1 MEKIT
6 IDIIGGGRIG
16 RMHAG
21 TIYTGM
27 QDVTIKYVSDL
38 YPQAA
43 QQWGPMYGVQNVV
56 SDAEI
61 VFNDPEVQAVL
72 FCTSTDTH
80 ADYII
85 RAAECGKDIYCEK
98 PIDLSV
104 AKIERALAAVEKA
117 GVRLQIGFNRRF
129 DWNFRRAYEAIQA
142 GEIGKPLMIRITN
155 RDATPPPEAYI
166 KVSGGMLL
174 DMSIHDFD
182 LCRYFAGS
190 EAESVYCTG
199 ACNLVPYIGANGD
212 VDTAVT
218 VINFKNG
225 CTAVVD
231 NSRQTGHGMECRVE
245 IMGTEGNLVTGNEVE
260 NTLTIGKD
268 NGLKQDGL
276 ACDFFARFKNSFPV
290 ILGTFFDSIRNNTP
304 TVTTGRDGLE
314 TMLDTAAELGI
325 ETLEITTGGYSS
337 APHLDLDK
345 LLSSAD
351 AWREYLHAIESR
363 GLKLETLNCNGNQL
377 SPDETGARDVETV
390 EKHVCDLN
398 RSHESAPYLATPAYE
413 RSWTYCALGYG
424 HDVFWWKRFI
434 MALTQMGHDGAMSLE
449 IEDVVMPSVVAL
461 SKSVDLLKEAIPRA
475 YNRNFPEELLR
486 VNGLGFDIN

>member
-1 MEKIT
+1 
-6 IDIIGGGRIG
+6 
-16 RMHAG
+16 
-21 TIYTGM
+21 
-27 QDVTIKYVSDL
+27 
-38 YPQAA
+38 
-43 QQWGPMYGVQNVV
+43 
-56 SDAEI
+56 
-61 VFNDPEVQAVL
+61 
-72 FCTSTDTH
+72 
-80 ADYII
+80 
-85 RAAECGKDIYCEK
+85 
-98 PIDLSV
+98 
-104 AKIERALAAVEKA
+104 
-117 GVRLQIGFNRRF
+117 
-129 DWNFRRAYEAIQA
+129 
-142 GEIGKPLMIRITN
+142 MIRITN

-166 KVSGGMLL
+166 KASSGMLL
-174 DMSIHDFD
+174 DMSIHDFN

-212 VDTAVT
+212 VDTAVM

-231 NSRQTGHGMECRVE
+231 NSRQTGYGMECRVE

-260 NTLTIGKD
+260 NTLTICKD

-351 AWREYLHAIESR
+351 ARREYLHAIESC

-377 SPDETGARDVETV
+377 SPDETGARDAAV

-434 MALTQMGHDGAMSLE
+434 MALTQMGYDGAMSLE